1 MESVFCL
8 SAARCGTAACSCE
21 LLPIFGQELKPGSV
35 TCASRHQSPPSPR
48 AACAGSRRALGD
60 GQPRDGISDR
70 ARAASARR
78 LPGTSC
84 LPLLRAAGEGHS
96 TAAPRAPG
104 AGAGSCSPLEA
115 GEGFGHSLPCGAST
129 WGAVGMARG
138 LCSARSRLAQGLCPI
153 PQLLPHL
160 ACRLSSPSASLL
172 LGQGSLPGV
181 FSQFLAPWPFGL
193 AAACVAHGK
202 DTGCSFTLAFCAG
215 PASRPQL
222 LWDWDSRTD
231 PHGQLSFSGGTGSGE
246 QQGTSSWAWPGA
258 CSAFPG
264 GRKGAGEHSVGVS
277 ALSCHTPAA
286 WPGAA
291 R

>member
-84 LPLLRAAGEGHS
+84 LPLLRAAGEGHRA
-96 TAAPRAPG
+96 AAPRAPG

-115 GEGFGHSLPCGAST
+115 GEGFGRSLPRGAST

-138 LCSARSRLAQGLCPI
+138 LCSARSWLAQGLCPV
-153 PQLLPHL
+153 PQARLLPHL
-160 ACRLSSPSASLL
+160 TCRVAEQPFCFLVFRAGQPSRGFLSVPCTLALWLSSSVPCPWQGHRLLFHPGLLCWPSITSPAAGG
-172 LGQGSLPGV
+172 LGQ
-181 FSQFLAPWPFGL
+181 QE
-193 AAACVAHGK
+193 
-202 DTGCSFTLAFCAG
+202 
-215 PASRPQL
+215 
-222 LWDWDSRTD
+222 
-231 PHGQLSFSGGTGSGE
+231 LSFPGGAGSGE

-258 CSAFPG
+258 CCAFPG

-277 ALSCHTPAA
+277 GLSCHTPAA